1 MVTVGM
7 LSHRN
12 NPETVFKSY
21 AYAAAAKMEGVNF
34 YFFSP
39 GRVNFKNRTIRGWV
53 YENGQWLEKSM
64 PFPDVIYN
72 ASPPMTE
79 KQEKIID
86 KLSAAIP
93 FTSHPIGNKI
103 YVHQKIKRAK
113 TFAQYLIPSMEISK
127 VEDVFEFL
135 NSHQDIVMKPL
146 NGHKGE
152 DILFVQKKSETFI
165 VRKDERQIM
174 NAPELKD
181 LIERLI
187 KDEGY
192 LIQAYIPSKTRAGFS
207 YNLRLHV
214 QKDGAGEWNLTTIF
228 PCITLQG
235 IVANLNSDGYTIMFD
250 DFLKQEFGDDAY
262 NVKRYL
268 EQFAIHFSEHFDG
281 LYDEPLDELGIDV
294 GLDSN
299 QKIWIFEVNWRP
311 GTPPTFSLELDVAKQ
326 MIRYARYLAET
337 ASRQ

>member
-1 MVTVGM
+1 MITVGM
-7 LSHRN
+7 LSHRKD
-12 NPETVFKSY
+12 PRTVFKSY

-39 GRVNFKNRTIRGWV
+39 GRVNFKDRTILGWV
-53 YENGQWLEKSM
+53 YENGQWLERRM

-72 ASPPMTE
+72 ASSPMTE
-79 KQEKIID
+79 KQRTVMTE
-86 KLSAAIP
+86 LSESIP
-93 FTSHPIGNKI
+93 FTSHPIGNKMS
-103 YVHQKIKRAK
+103 VHQKIQRAK
-113 TFAQYLIPSMEISK
+113 TYAHYLIPSRQISTIQ
-127 VEDVFEFL
+127 DVFEFL
-135 NSHQDIVMKPL
+135 DRHGAIVIKPL

-152 DILFVQKKSETFI
+152 DILFVQKQAETFI
-165 VRKDERQIM
+165 VRKDEPQIM
-174 NAPELKD
+174 NVPELGD
-181 LIERLI
+181 LIKRLI
-187 KDEGY
+187 KNERY
-192 LIQAYIPSKTRAGFS
+192 LIQAYIPSKTKAGFS

-214 QKDGAGEWNLTTIF
+214 QKGGEGEWALTTIF

-268 EQFAIHFSEHFDG
+268 EQFAIQFSKHFDG
-281 LYDEPLDELGIDV
+281 LYDVPLDELGIDV

-326 MIRYARYLAET
+326 MIRYARYLAKT
-337 ASRQ
+337 S